1 MEQAHTPPARLM
13 RLREVLAQ
21 TSLGRTAVYD
31 RVRSGQFPQPVA
43 LTKTAR
49 AWREDEVQQWIA
61 ARIAERD
68 EGRAA

>member
-31 RVRSGQFPQPVA
+31 RVRSGQFPRPVA

-49 AWREDEVQQWIA
+49 AWRSDEIDAWIA
-61 ARIAERD
+61 QRCAERD
-68 EGRAA
+68 AQAAA